1 MMGVLG
7 YKRLLIFSL
16 NHNYRFSDS
25 GNEQSQL
32 WACAGSLHK
41 AHTLNRFVETRTAAA
56 VKHNYRFSDSGNEQS
71 QFWTFASL
79 LHKAHTLNRFVET
92 RTAAAVNHNYRF
104 SDSGNEQSQL
114 WTFASLLHKATGSW
128 RHEPRRLKSVYKRTV
143 KSV

>member
-32 WACAGSLHK
+32 SACASSLHK

-56 VKHNYRFSDSGNEQS
+56 EV
-71 QFWTFASL
+71 SL
-79 LHKAHTLNRFVET
+79 QKNRKIGLITNLADDHT
-92 RTAAAVNHNYRF
+92 
-104 SDSGNEQSQL
+104 Q
-114 WTFASLLHKATGSW
+114 
-128 RHEPRRLKSVYKRTV
+128 
-143 KSV
+143 

>member
-32 WACAGSLHK
+32 SACAS
-41 AHTLNRFVETRTAAA
+41 
-56 VKHNYRFSDSGNEQS
+56 S
-71 QFWTFASL
+71 

-114 WTFASLLHKATGSW
+114 WTFASLLHKAHTLN
-128 RHEPRRLKSVYKRTV
+128 RLVETRTAAAEV
-143 KSV
+143 SLQKNRKIGLITNLADDHTQ